1 MTDTNTKET
10 RIPRDENGLTE
21 DEYLSQYNSD
31 AFPKPSLTADI
42 LIFRRTGDD
51 IHLLMIRRRNHPYIG
66 CLALPGGFAEPGE
79 TIETSAA
86 RELEEETNL
95 TRQELIGQEM
105 KLVGVYSKP
114 GRDPRGWT
122 VSAAFATLVDGDKL
136 TPRAGDDAASIHWVP
151 LEHTDNGTYTLAAD
165 DRIAFDHI
173 EIIRDAIKMIF
184 E

>member
-1 MTDTNTKET
+1 M
-10 RIPRDENGLTE
+10 
-21 DEYLSQYNSD
+21 
-31 AFPKPSLTADI
+31 
-42 LIFRRTGDD
+42 
-51 IHLLMIRRRNHPYIG
+51 
-66 CLALPGGFAEPGE
+66 PGGFAEKGE
-79 TIETSAA
+79 TIETTAS
-86 RELEEETNL
+86 RELEEETGV
-95 TRQELIGQEM
+95 TGMDM

-151 LEHTDNGTYTLAAD
+151 LKRINDGTYSLAAD

-173 EIIRDAIKMIF
+173 EIIQDAIKMIF